1 MRYLFDASSLI
12 EVLKRKE
19 LELIYGE
26 AIQPLTIYEALNA
39 LWKESR
45 LLKKLSFKEAL
56 ALAEVLDSLR
66 EFMKLLRTE
75 GLGIEILRVA
85 LDKGMT
91 AYDASY
97 VVLAKKNKLTLVTE
111 DSKLAKKAS
120 GIVPV
125 TQLRKLRNPN

>member
-12 EVLKRKE
+12 EALKRKE

-26 AIQPLTIYEALNA
+26 AIQPLTLYEALNA

-45 LLKKLSFKEAL
+45 LLRKLSFKEAL

-66 EFMKLLRTE
+66 EFMKLLGME
-75 GLGIEILRVA
+75 GLGNEILRVA
-85 LDKGMT
+85 LNKGVT

-97 VVLAKKNKLTLVTE
+97 IVLAKKNKLTLVTE

-125 TQLRKLRNPN
+125 TQLWKLRKPN